1 MKLTGLRER
10 LTRNRRKNF
19 QLCSEAR
26 FCTLSAAPDGCKIR
40 ISSIYATTRLILFKG
55 CRSPRFV
62 FFSALTAHGTF
73 VRVNFGVISVRARR
87 RPRCGKEDLHALRRD
102 VIRSRQCTGCIVPL
116 RGVRMEGSGP
126 SLGNS
131 RGRSRSDLGSSRVRG
146 PRRGRF
152 HRDVFSPSRLFFPCS
167 VSPCVGRTH
176 FFVCPIA

>member
-26 FCTLSAAPDGCKIR
+26 FCTLSAGPDGCKIR
-40 ISSIYATTRLILFKG
+40 IGSIYATTCLILLKG

-62 FFSALTAHGTF
+62 FSALTAHGPPAER
-73 VRVNFGVISVRARR
+73 RVFY
-87 RPRCGKEDLHALRRD
+87 ALRRD
-102 VIRSRQCTGCIVPL
+102 VIHSRRCTGCIVPL
-116 RGVRMEGSGP
+116 RRARMEGSGP

-152 HRDVFSPSRLFFPCS
+152 HRDGFSPSRLFFPCS